1 MPAFCEGA
9 GLPPLRTTGSIR
21 VIRERKRVYGPNQ
34 TRIQH
39 STSVWNPAPEVLSAS
54 EHRAIG
60 PSSSTLFDTPGLGA
74 WPACNHGSC
83 GGPAMRHYWSA
94 QAYMRAWLRDQLDHR
109 RVQRVR
115 RIGGAV
121 LTTAQSLAV
130 ASQFGVSLAVG
141 VGLGLIAGQWA
152 AGRSGPY
159 GPPVHAARSLRRTH
173 PWHAQRRCVVSS
185 NPAF

>member
-1 MPAFCEGA
+1 
-9 GLPPLRTTGSIR
+9 
-21 VIRERKRVYGPNQ
+21 
-34 TRIQH
+34 
-39 STSVWNPAPEVLSAS
+39 
-54 EHRAIG
+54 
-60 PSSSTLFDTPGLGA
+60 
-74 WPACNHGSC
+74 
-83 GGPAMRHYWSA
+83 MRHYWSA

-152 AGRSGPY
+152 GRSGPY

-173 PWHAQRRCVVSS
+173 PWHDQRRCVVSS
-185 NPAF
+185 NPAFQRARVARGIARKRQIGKTPTGVADLEEAHDRIS